1 MQTLLLIDG
10 NALIH
15 RAYHAM
21 PNFHTKD
28 GVPTNALYGFLSM
41 LFKSV
46 TDFKPNYII
55 VCFDTPKPTFRNTL
69 SPTYQAHRPKA
80 DDDFIKQIPLIRQ
93 TLEIAGITFL
103 EKDGYEADD
112 VIGTLSEK
120 FKNVPDLRILILT
133 GDRDIMQLVDK
144 NVFVITPK
152 TGLSDIAVYNEEGVE
167 KKMGVRPNLIPDLK
181 ALMGDAS
188 DNYVGAKGIGPKTAA
203 KLLAQYRDVNG
214 VLTHADD
221 IKENRIKEL
230 IISHKEN
237 IALSHELAT
246 IRKDVPIECNL
257 EQTQFTWFNER
268 LKEFLSSFQIKS
280 LQERIFSTKNQP
292 EQHSA
297 IPEKKKAT
305 DDQIDLFS

>member
-10 NALIH
+10 NALMH

-46 TDFKPNYII
+46 TDFKPQYII

-93 TLEIAGITFL
+93 MLVEAGITFL
-103 EKDGYEADD
+103 EKDGFEADD

-120 FKNVPDLRILILT
+120 FKNIPDLRILILT
-133 GDRDIMQLVDK
+133 GDKDIMQLVDK

-188 DNYVGAKGIGPKTAA
+188 DNYAGAKGIGPKTAA
-203 KLLAQYRDVNG
+203 KLLAQYTDVNG
-214 VLTHADD
+214 VLTHAND

-230 IISHKEN
+230 ILAHKEN

-246 IRKDVPIECNL
+246 IRRDVPIECDI
-257 EQTQFTWFNER
+257 EQTRFTWFNDK
-268 LKEFLSSFQIKS
+268 LKDFLTSLQIKS
-280 LQERIFSTKNQP
+280 LQERIFNTKIKP
-292 EQHSA
+292 ETKPA
-297 IPEKKKAT
+297 EAEVKKENN
-305 DDQIDLFS
+305 DQIDLFS